1 MVDFSPL
8 ENILLLSRLQNMKY
22 TNRKSK
28 DLVDVLFFVFFLFFY
43 KKPNQQRDNI
53 LS

>member
-1 MVDFSPL
+1 MLDFSPL

-28 DLVDVLFFVFFLFFY
+28 DLVDVLFFGFFFIFLQ
-43 KKPNQQRDNI
+43 KTKPAKR
-53 LS
+53 

>member
-1 MVDFSPL
+1 MLDFSPL

-28 DLVDVLFFVFFLFFY
+28 DLVDVLVFFLFFY